1 MWPFKKKGK
10 EINVVVNNSVFESI
24 QEQRRIMAQIAE
36 RVVKEMAPGII
47 AEDYA
52 KDGIIRQLIRNNR

>member
-1 MWPFKKKGK
+1 MWPFKKKEK
-10 EINVVVNNSVFESI
+10 EINAVTNNSGFGSI
-24 QEQRRIMAQIAE
+24 QEQRRMMARIAE

-52 KDGIIRQLIRNNR
+52 MDGIIRQLIRNNR